1 MLYFIIVIAVKKDR
15 SMFDSE
21 NSYNYC
27 FNEMILFVF
36 LYLKKKKVIFLT
48 SK

>member
-27 FNEMILFVF
+27 FNEMWILFVF
-36 LYLKKKKVIFLT
+36 LYLKKKKSNIFN
-48 SK
+48 